1 MNTAT
6 PEDATITIL
15 ESVDPRLLKEFQNQ
29 WQSIIDLM
37 ADIVQIPAGLIMRLN
52 ENRELEVFVSS
63 HTELN
68 PYAVGEKEMMDKSG
82 LYCETVIKS
91 DRLLKIPNALVDEHW
106 KNNPDVKLNMIS
118 YLGFPLKWPS
128 GTPFGT
134 ICVLDNKENHYND
147 QQEQLVHKFRDLVE
161 KELSILFKNKQLQH
175 MAESDP
181 LTGIL
186 NRSSF
191 IDKCTTE
198 IYRSTRYNHPFSLV
212 MFDLDKFK
220 IINDT
225 YGHICGDTVL
235 MQFVDLVKSQL
246 RPTDL
251 LGRFGGDE
259 FMIALPE
266 TTLDAA
272 HTLAARIQKKL
283 TKLKIEYEGNTVP
296 ISACVGV
303 SILEAE
309 DNVETMIYKSDIGL
323 YASKNAR

>member
-1 MNTAT
+1 MKTAT
-6 PEDATITIL
+6 AENATTKVL

-37 ADIVQIPAGLIMRLN
+37 AEIVDIPAGLIMRLN
-52 ENRELEVFVSS
+52 DNRELEVFVSS
-63 HTELN
+63 HTDSN
-68 PYAVGEKEMMDKSG
+68 PYAVGEKEKMDGSG
-82 LYCETVIKS
+82 LYCETVIQS
-91 DRLLKIPNALVDEHW
+91 DQLLKIPNALIDKHW

-134 ICVLDNKENHYND
+134 ICVLDNKENNYNE
-147 QQEQLVHKFRDLVE
+147 QQEKLVHKFRDLIE

-191 IDKCTTE
+191 IIKCETE
-198 IYRSTRYNHPFSLV
+198 IYRSTRYTHPFSLI
-212 MFDLDKFK
+212 MFDLDDFK
-220 IINDT
+220 SINDT
-225 YGHICGDTVL
+225 YGHLCGDRVL
-235 MQFVDLVKSQL
+235 MQFVELIKSQL

-266 TTLDAA
+266 TALDSA
-272 HTLAARIQKKL
+272 HTLAVRIQGKL
-283 TKLKIEYEGNTVP
+283 NELKVEYEDNSIP

-303 SILEAE
+303 SVLEPE
-309 DNVETMIYKSDIGL
+309 DDIETMIYKSDIDL
-323 YASKNAR
+323 YTSKNAR